1 MHARVLSAAVLLGLA
16 LAGDQITL
24 PGRPVVTASAA
35 DPPRAAARMSPSIL
49 QIYERW
55 ALADLAHLKHTL
67 PWHPILPS
75 SLPRGFRYFRI
86 DQTDAYRYGFS
97 IEIYG
102 PQNQT
107 LRVQEAP
114 YQAPTAATKPDP
126 MVVFRTQLSAMTLA
140 NGTWMA
146 QEFPGPGQWILMR
159 TWRGLRIYVDGNGNV
174 PKDTL
179 EEFAG
184 TLQ

>member
-1 MHARVLSAAVLLGLA
+1 MHARVLSAIVLLGLA
-16 LAGDQITL
+16 LPGGEITL
-24 PGRPVVTASAA
+24 SGRPVVHRSAVHH
-35 DPPRAAARMSPSIL
+35 PPAAARMSPSSL
-49 QIYERW
+49 QIYEQW
-55 ALADLAHLKHTL
+55 ALADLADLKHTL
-67 PWHPILPS
+67 PWHPILPG

-86 DQTDAYRYGFS
+86 DQTYPNRYGFS

-126 MVVFRTQLSAMTLA
+126 MVVFRRQLSAVALA
-140 NGTWMA
+140 NGTWLA

-159 TWRGLRIYVDGNGNV
+159 TWGGLRIYVDGNGNV